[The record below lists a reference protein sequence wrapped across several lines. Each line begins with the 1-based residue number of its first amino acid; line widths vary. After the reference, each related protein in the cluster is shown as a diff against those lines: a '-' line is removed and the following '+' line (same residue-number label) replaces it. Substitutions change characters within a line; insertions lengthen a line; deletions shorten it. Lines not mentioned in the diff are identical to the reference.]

1 MVKNKIGGNKAKRMG
16 RKFVGD
22 PGASKKLRMPDDPD
36 EIFACATRM
45 LGNGMF
51 EVMCDDGDTRLCYM
65 AKKFKGRGKRD
76 NCVTIGCWMLVGK
89 RSWEC
94 STPAGRQ
101 KRLDKCDLLEVYNNN
116 EKDRLKELDFNWTA
130 LLKAVDTDTQ
140 TTEDIGDIIFTDE
153 KTIEYQNLIINNESN
168 VDRELREEFNKKEE
182 IDDDE
187 INIDDI

>member
-116 EKDRLKELDFNWTA
+116 EKDRLKELDS
-130 LLKAVDTDTQ
+130 LLKKSVKMEDICNTAEFLIQNNSLTGQIIAVDS
-140 TTEDIGDIIFTDE
+140 G
-153 KTIEYQNLIINNESN
+153 QNLSW
-168 VDRELREEFNKKEE
+168 NKKNEKE
-182 IDDDE
+182 
-187 INIDDI
+187 